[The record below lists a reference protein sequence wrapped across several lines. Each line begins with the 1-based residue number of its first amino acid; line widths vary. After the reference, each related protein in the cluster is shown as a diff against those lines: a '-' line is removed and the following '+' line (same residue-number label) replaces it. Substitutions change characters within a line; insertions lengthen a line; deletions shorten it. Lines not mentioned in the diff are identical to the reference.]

1 MMNLFTV
8 SAECKAEYE
17 TRGVTVLRNAVSAGW
32 VEQLRDAIERDIES
46 PGPFYHGYKP
56 QDGQGRFHGNLRLW
70 QHDPVFREF
79 CLESYLPSLARQ
91 FFGGGQVNLLYDQLF
106 VKEPGTRNRTRWHN
120 DQPYWPVTGRQVISF
135 WIALDPVGA
144 GNGALE
150 FVSGSN
156 HWERWFQPRQFGETD
171 TIGYEINPDYEE
183 MPDIEA
189 CRDDYDLISWD
200 LNPGDCYVFNGMT
213 VHGAGGNTDE
223 QRRRRGYTVRYTGD
237 DARYDPRIGTSVP
250 LHNERLAAGDRLDSE
265 LFPLIIQA

>member
-1 MMNLFTV
+1 
-8 SAECKAEYE
+8 
-17 TRGVTVLRNAVSAGW
+17 
-32 VEQLRDAIERDIES
+32 
-46 PGPFYHGYKP
+46 
-56 QDGQGRFHGNLRLW
+56 
-70 QHDPVFREF
+70 
-79 CLESYLPSLARQ
+79 
-91 FFGGGQVNLLYDQLF
+91 
-106 VKEPGTRNRTRWHN
+106 
-120 DQPYWPVTGRQVISF
+120 
-135 WIALDPVGA
+135 
-144 GNGALE
+144 
-150 FVSGSN
+150 
-156 HWERWFQPRQFGETD
+156 
-171 TIGYEINPDYEE
+171 